1 MGLNALKSS
10 FYGQYEQLS
19 MMSMS
24 LSNMSLSSMSIE
36 YEQGNQVPGLGALD
50 NIDIPARRNK
60 TLPKA
65 LRTQALTTLTS
76 NLGMVGLVW

>member
-10 FYGQYEQLS
+10 FYGQYEQLI

-24 LSNMSLSSMSIE
+24 LSNMSLSSMKMSSMSIE
-36 YEQGNQVPGLGALD
+36 YEQGNQVPRWGALD

-60 TLPKA
+60 
-65 LRTQALTTLTS
+65 
-76 NLGMVGLVW
+76 NC

>member
-1 MGLNALKSS
+1 MGLDALKSS

-60 TLPKA
+60 KLLNLA
-65 LRTQALTTLTS
+65 LDPSIFQEAALH
-76 NLGMVGLVW
+76 